1 MDPHAQGTE
10 WSGSR
15 SDPCLDHPMVLYLVL
30 CPQHTLL
37 FRESTEEVVG
47 TQVTAEVVGTQVTLR
62 ASECPGQWGWDT
74 AIPGSPVGR
83 DVGEAVLWGQAH
95 WVPFPWCC
103 LLL

>member
-1 MDPHAQGTE
+1 ME
-10 WSGSR
+10 WIQIRSLRGPPYGSILAL
-15 SDPCLDHPMVLYLVL
+15 SSHSHGVL